1 MDLELQRLGGPDAA
15 PARDGI
21 KTGNSGAFAERG
33 VPNGILWAHPR
44 SLNAA
49 GFTGCSRWLAVARL
63 RAA

>member
-1 MDLELQRLGGPDAA
+1 MDLELRRLGGPDAA

-33 VPNGILWAHPR
+33 VPNGILRAHPR

-49 GFTGCSRWLAVARL
+49 AFTRRGRWLAVGRF
-63 RAA
+63 RAS